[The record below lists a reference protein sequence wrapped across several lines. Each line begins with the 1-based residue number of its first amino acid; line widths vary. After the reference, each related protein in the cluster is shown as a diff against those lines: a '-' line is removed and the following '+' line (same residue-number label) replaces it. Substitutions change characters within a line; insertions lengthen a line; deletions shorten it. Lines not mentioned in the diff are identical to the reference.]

1 SVFSYDNS
9 EQYGGSLNNEYC
21 ESCGNQSIDSR
32 SDLQGEESESSLD
45 NFQVHPKELCGQN
58 RQNVC
63 GQNRQDVRRQDT
75 PDGQQTPTAVEQE
88 NQLYPSIDVFLIQ
101 TLSSTHCD
109 TALTLRL
116 GDIDLSM
123 TEKRF

>member
-1 SVFSYDNS
+1 NVFSYDNS
-9 EQYGGSLNNEYC
+9 EQYGGFLTNEYC

-45 NFQVHPKELCGQN
+45 NFQVHPKEL
-58 RQNVC
+58 C

-116 GDIDLSM
+116 EDIDLSM